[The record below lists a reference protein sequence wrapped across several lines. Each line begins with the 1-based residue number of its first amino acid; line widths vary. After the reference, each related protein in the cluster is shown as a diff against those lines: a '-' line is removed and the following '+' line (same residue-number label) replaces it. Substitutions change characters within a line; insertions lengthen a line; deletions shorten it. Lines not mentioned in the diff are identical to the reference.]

1 MNRKILATIPFIL
14 LASVA
19 EAQNFGQNFG
29 GHVGDYTFAYML
41 ARFFGLFLVVIG
53 LMAFI
58 RNDQKDYFDQ
68 LVESKEFL
76 FITGLITVMLGAIVV
91 ALNNTWK
98 FEWRLLITILGWAT
112 FLKGAMMLIFPGLSV
127 SIWKKLA
134 VKPWVLLT
142 SGSLSFIIGIYLVWI
157 GFGLR

>member
-1 MNRKILATIPFIL
+1 MNRKILATILFIL
-14 LASVA
+14 LAYVA
-19 EAQNFGQNFG
+19 EAQNFGHEFG
-29 GHVGDYTFAYML
+29 GHVGDYTLAYML
-41 ARFFGLFLVVIG
+41 ARFFGLFLVVVG

-58 RNDQKDYFDQ
+58 RNDQEDYFDQ

-98 FEWRLLITILGWAT
+98 FEWRLLITILGWVT
-112 FLKGAMMLIFPGLSV
+112 FLKGTMMLIFPGLSV
-127 SIWKKLA
+127 SIWRKLS

-142 SGSLSFIIGIYLVWI
+142 SGALSFIIGIYLVWI
-157 GFGLR
+157 GFRLR

>member
-14 LASVA
+14 FASVA

-41 ARFFGLFLVVIG
+41 ARFFGLFLVAIG

-91 ALNNTWK
+91 AINNTWK

-112 FLKGAMMLIFPGLSV
+112 FLKGAMMLIFPGLLV
-127 SIWKKLA
+127 SI
-134 VKPWVLLT
+134 
-142 SGSLSFIIGIYLVWI
+142 
-157 GFGLR
+157 